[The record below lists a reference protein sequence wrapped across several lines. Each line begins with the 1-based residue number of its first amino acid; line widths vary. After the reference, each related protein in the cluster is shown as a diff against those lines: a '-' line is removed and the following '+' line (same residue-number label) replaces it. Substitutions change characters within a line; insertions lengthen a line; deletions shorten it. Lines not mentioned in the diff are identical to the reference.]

1 MQRSLSSY
9 RVSSASDVLFVEL
22 FREGFLSFDKY
33 EIFFKGPFLF
43 SFVCVCAYMSHMC
56 KVHEVK
62 RGGQIRGTG
71 VIGGWSHLIW
81 MLGIDFK
88 SSERAARGFLLLF
101 LLLFW
106 AF

>member
-43 SFVCVCAYMSHMC
+43 SFVCVCVHTCHTCAKYMKS
-56 KVHEVK
+56 KEGVK
-62 RGGQIRGTG
+62 S
-71 VIGGWSHLIW
+71 VELV
-81 MLGIDFK
+81 L
-88 SSERAARGFLLLF
+88 
-101 LLLFW
+101 
-106 AF
+106 